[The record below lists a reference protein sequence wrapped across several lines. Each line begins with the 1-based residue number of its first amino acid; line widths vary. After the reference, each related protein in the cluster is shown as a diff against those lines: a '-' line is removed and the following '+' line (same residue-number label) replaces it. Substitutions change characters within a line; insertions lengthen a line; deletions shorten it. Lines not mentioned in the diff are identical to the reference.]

1 MQTPDQHSGA
11 QRSGAQRGT
20 ISVQGPTELL
30 REFREVTSEFEQ
42 RLGEQLT
49 VNPTD
54 LAAMEHLIQD
64 GPLTPT
70 ELARRLGVTTAAI
83 TTAIDRLTAVGHVT
97 RQPNPVDR
105 RGVLV
110 VPAPQSVGKA
120 MGMLLPM
127 IMGIDGVLSRFDDD
141 QQTVIREYLSQV
153 VEVYRTHLPGGSSLR
168 PSGGQRD

>member
-1 MQTPDQHSGA
+1 MQTRDE
-11 QRSGAQRGT
+11 RSGPQRGT
-20 ISVQGPTELL
+20 IAVHSPTALL
-30 REFREVTSEFEQ
+30 RDILDVTNEFER

-97 RQPNPVDR
+97 RSPHPTDR

-110 VPAPQSVGKA
+110 VPAPQSVGRA
-120 MGMLLPM
+120 MGMLMPM
-127 IMGIDGVLSRFDDD
+127 IMGVDRVLADFDDE
-141 QQTVIREYLSQV
+141 QQAVIASYLARV
-153 VEVYRTHLPGGSSLR
+153 VEVYRSHIPSSS
-168 PSGGQRD
+168 PS